1 MNIIARYMVISFH
14 KYFINRLNGFMVVI
28 DTIFSCGSIWLFWYS
43 LMELDIYTA
52 GWDYS
57 TLQLFVGFSI
67 LSKAFV
73 NLTVGDYDI
82 QKRITDGSLDMI
94 LVKPCNPI
102 LLIMVER
109 PDFLQFIVTFMIGIV
124 YITINA
130 KGLNPLHLLLAI
142 VVCVISTFLVYLW
155 GVFIFILTFWFKK
168 MESTAD
174 LFYTIAAVSKYPLI
188 FLPKQILL
196 SFTYVIP
203 IAFMGTIPAE
213 IANGK
218 IDFLELA
225 WLPLLVVVTLLLI
238 SICWKLGR
246 NRYESIN

>member
-1 MNIIARYMVISFH
+1 
-14 KYFINRLNGFMVVI
+14 
-28 DTIFSCGSIWLFWYS
+28 
-43 LMELDIYTA
+43 
-52 GWDYS
+52 
-57 TLQLFVGFSI
+57 
-67 LSKAFV
+67 
-73 NLTVGDYDI
+73 
-82 QKRITDGSLDMI
+82 
-94 LVKPCNPI
+94 
-102 LLIMVER
+102 
-109 PDFLQFIVTFMIGIV
+109 MIGIV